1 MASVLD
7 AIVPRRANNDYRG
20 GAIAFYGFGLLVA
33 ERLFS
38 ATVHFLTPDGGK
50 NSIASIIVFEG
61 HPDPNP
67 IVYMFAS
74 IAGMHE
80 MLFVLLYG
88 LVLWRYRNL
97 IPLMLALMLT
107 GMVFG
112 VVASTLHPLTPEYY
126 ERTPPAMLVRV
137 PKFLVIST
145 LLLLAVWRS
154 SKTRVEPETR
164 PVTA

>member
-1 MASVLD
+1 MGSLVDVL
-7 AIVPRRANNDYRG
+7 VPQRANNDYRG
-20 GAIAFYGFGLLVA
+20 GAVAFSGFCFLVA

-61 HPDPNP
+61 DPDPNP
-67 IVYMFAS
+67 IAHMFAS

-88 LVLWRYRNL
+88 LVLWRYRSL
-97 IPLMLALMLT
+97 IPLMLTLMLL
-107 GMVFG
+107 GMIFG
-112 VVASTLHPLTPEYY
+112 LVLTAMHPLTPEYY

-137 PKFLVIST
+137 PMFLVISG
-145 LLLLAVWRS
+145 LLLHAVRRS
-154 SKTRVEPETR
+154 IRSP
-164 PVTA
+164 A

>member
-1 MASVLD
+1 MRSVVD
-7 AIVPRRANNDYRG
+7 VIVPRRANNDYRG
-20 GAIAFYGFGLLVA
+20 GAVAFYGFCFLVA

-61 HPDPNP
+61 DPDPNP
-67 IVYMFAS
+67 IIYMFAS

-88 LVLWRYRNL
+88 LVLWRYRGL
-97 IPLMLALMLT
+97 IPLMLALMLL

-112 VVASTLHPLTPEYY
+112 LVVTAMHPLTPEYY
-126 ERTPPAMLVRV
+126 ERTPPALLVRV
-137 PKFLVIST
+137 PMFLLIGS
-145 LLLLAVWRS
+145 LLFLAVRKS
-154 SKTRVEPETR
+154 VGR
-164 PVTA
+164 PA

>member
-20 GAIAFYGFGLLVA
+20 GAIAFYGFCLLVA
-33 ERLFS
+33 ERTFS

-61 HPDPNP
+61 DPDPNP
-67 IVYMFAS
+67 IIYMFAS

-80 MLFVLLYG
+80 MLFVFLFG
-88 LVLWRYRNL
+88 LVLWRYRSL
-97 IPLMLALMLT
+97 IPLMLALMFVWML
-107 GMVFG
+107 FG
-112 VVASTLHPLTPEYY
+112 VVLTTMHPLTPEYF

-137 PKFLVIST
+137 PKFLLIGG
-145 LLLLAVWRS
+145 LLFLAVRNS
-154 SKTRVEPETR
+154 AQGEP
-164 PVTA
+164 A

>member
-1 MASVLD
+1 MPSTLD
-7 AIVPRRANNDYRG
+7 AILPPHANNDYRG
-20 GAIAFYGFGLLVA
+20 GTVAFYGFCLLLA
-33 ERLFS
+33 ERTFS

-61 HPDPNP
+61 DPDPNP
-67 IVYMFAS
+67 IAYMFAS

-80 MLFVLLYG
+80 MLLVILCG

-112 VVASTLHPLTPEYY
+112 VVVSTLHPLTPEYF

-164 PVTA
+164 PATA

>member
-1 MASVLD
+1 MASALD

-20 GAIAFYGFGLLVA
+20 GAIAFYGFSLLVA
-33 ERLFS
+33 ERIFS

-61 HPDPNP
+61 DPDPNP

-74 IAGMHE
+74 IAGAHE

-97 IPLMLALMLT
+97 IPLMLTLMLV
-107 GMVFG
+107 GMAFG
-112 VVASTLHPLTPEYY
+112 VVASTLHPLTPDYF

-137 PKFLVIST
+137 PMFLFIGT
-145 LLLLAVWRS
+145 LLFLAVRQS
-154 SKTRVEPETR
+154 SKPRVGPEAGPATG
-164 PVTA
+164 